1 MINIKNPNPLYKDS
15 NPLYKDFNPLYKDFN
30 PLYKDFAGNGM
41 IYKQTVVT

>member
-15 NPLYKDFNPLYKDFN
+15 NPLYKDFNPLYKDF
-30 PLYKDFAGNGM
+30 AGNGM